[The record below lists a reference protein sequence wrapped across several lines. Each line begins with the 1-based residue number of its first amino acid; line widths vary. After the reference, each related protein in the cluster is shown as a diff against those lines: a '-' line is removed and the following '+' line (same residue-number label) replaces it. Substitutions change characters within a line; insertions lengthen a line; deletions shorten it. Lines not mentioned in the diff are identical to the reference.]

1 MRDPVRQGR
10 NPSGFSVLPDRKC
23 FPCDPGSHQDQDLDD
38 VLDPVFLQV
47 VSDLQRLQISLHATG
62 GLPGRRIMDAAAGQ
76 VSQSMFMNASMKIP
90 TVTVIIFRGS
100 FDDSTTRFYTGC
112 VIEAL
117 AFLHTRGIIYR
128 DLKPENIILDNRG
141 YAKLVGILILKTQ
154 GFQGENLNTWCV
166 CAFLQVDFGFAKRVG
181 LGKKTW
187 TFCGTPEYVAPEIIL
202 NKGHDSSADCW
213 SLGILIFE
221 LLSGRYSR
229 TFGPDQSALG
239 LCVKQ
244 LSHFL
249 PAALHFPAP
258 IP

>member
-1 MRDPVRQGR
+1 M
-10 NPSGFSVLPDRKC
+10 
-23 FPCDPGSHQDQDLDD
+23 D
-38 VLDPVFLQV
+38 V
-47 VSDLQRLQISLHATG
+47 
-62 GLPGRRIMDAAAGQ
+62 AAGQ
-76 VSQSMFMNASMKIP
+76 VSQSMFMNTSMKIA
-90 TVTVIIFRGS
+90 TVAVILIFRGS

-141 YAKLVGILILKTQ
+141 YAKLVDILILKTRE
-154 GFQGENLNTWCV
+154 FQGENLNIWRVCV
-166 CAFLQVDFGFAKRVG
+166 CVFLQVDFGFAKKVG

-229 TFGPDQSALG
+229 TFVPD
-239 LCVKQ
+239 
-244 LSHFL
+244 
-249 PAALHFPAP
+249 
-258 IP
+258 